1 MEGAGPHGEEAA
13 RLSVSKIASLF
24 VPRPPAPEAKD
35 QQERRPVL
43 LQRTESR
50 VNRFSNAR
58 ARFQTAEGSGA
69 CHGALPAPEPRS
81 SGRRTPSQ
89 GCRTEELVRSFS
101 QLAGS
106 PVHGGPGHWGRHSL
120 PEGLGPWAADK
131 ENSPGWSPL
140 TACCRPVA
148 RVAPGGTM
156 QHSNPA
162 QCPVSAR
169 SPHQRGRW
177 AIRRRLS

>member
-1 MEGAGPHGEEAA
+1 MEAAGPPGQEAA
-13 RLSVSKIASLF
+13 RSSVSRIASLF
-24 VPRPPAPEAKD
+24 VPRPPAPEAED

-58 ARFQTAEGSGA
+58 ARFQATAGGGA
-69 CHGALPAPEPRS
+69 CRGAPPAPEPRS
-81 SGRRTPSQ
+81 PGRRTH

-101 QLAGS
+101 QLAG
-106 PVHGGPGHWGRHSL
+106 GPGHWGRRSL
-120 PEGLGPWAADK
+120 PEGLGPWAPDK
-131 ENSPGWSPL
+131 GNLVDQACSPGWSPL

-148 RVAPGGTM
+148 RVAPGGAM

-169 SPHQRGRW
+169 SPRPRGRW
-177 AIRRRLS
+177 TTRRRLS